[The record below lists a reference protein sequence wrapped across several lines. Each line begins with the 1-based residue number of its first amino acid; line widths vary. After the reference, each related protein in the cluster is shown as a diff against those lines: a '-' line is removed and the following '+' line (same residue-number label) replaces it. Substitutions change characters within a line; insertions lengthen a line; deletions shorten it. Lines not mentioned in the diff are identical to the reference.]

1 MGAPVLIALVVIVF
15 FGILGFK
22 DGVVKRVL
30 EIAGVFVTL
39 VLTARFATA
48 VEPWVADKTGVG
60 ESAALMLTWAALF
73 FAGLLLSRLLAT
85 IVSKMIRLTIL
96 GWLDRWGGALVGVG
110 LGTLVASVLLVAA
123 SSVPGGTRIQTAYDD
138 SAVGRFIFYA
148 APSVYE
154 QVRKLA
160 GGDLDAVWTRSL
172 DKARAEA
179 EKGKDKVKDTA
190 NDALGR

>member
-1 MGAPVLIALVVIVF
+1 MGAPILIALVVIVF

-48 VEPWVADKTGVG
+48 VEPWVAETTGVG
-60 ESAALMLTWAALF
+60 EGAALLLTWASLF
-73 FAGLLLSRLLAT
+73 FAGLLLSRFLAT
-85 IVSKMIRLTIL
+85 MVSKMVRLTVL
-96 GWLDRWGGALVGVG
+96 GWLDRWGGALVGMA

-123 SSVPGGTRIQTAYDD
+123 SSVPGGVKIQTAYDQ
-138 SAVGRFIFYA
+138 SALGRFIFYA

-154 QVRKLA
+154 QVRALA
-160 GGDLDAVWTRSL
+160 GNDLDDVWDRSL
-172 DKARAEA
+172 DKAREEA
-179 EKGKDKVKDTA
+179 DKGKETVKEKT
-190 NDALGR
+190 NEALGR